1 MRKLIAF
8 LFITLALNGLAQ
20 ERKYSTFYEQRA
32 SLFNLLPV
40 SSDDIV
46 FVGNSITNGGEWHEL
61 FEDKHIKNRGISGD
75 ISEGVYDRLESIT
88 KGKPK
93 KIFLMIGTN
102 DIAKNIP
109 INTIAEN
116 IEKIILKIKEDSPET
131 GIYMQS
137 VLPVNPDFKMFSGH
151 MKPDSIKSLNRR
163 IEKLSHTYNTV
174 YIDLYPEFLMQ
185 GTDKLSPRY
194 TNDGLHLLGEGYLH
208 WAQIVSPYI
217 KENNMNSTIE
227 RLLDY
232 PIHGGVSAPFA
243 GVHNNMLIVAGGCN
257 FPDVPASDGGSKDFY
272 DDIFYLDTTQPQNGW
287 TKSFS
292 LLYKVAYG
300 SSVTTRDGIICIG
313 GQNEK
318 GAINKVVR
326 IYFDKEVQKIKTED
340 LPSLP
345 VGIFNAGTTLI
356 NDKIY
361 ITGGVSSEGKSDYI
375 YSLDMNDIKKGWQRI
390 NTNQTDE
397 RQQPVVF
404 AQNGNLFMAG
414 GYDEKNAK
422 VFSDVL
428 KFNLWDNKWYKFSVI
443 GTEGSPQT
451 FIGSGSVNLSSS
463 CTVFTG
469 GADYEIFTSALKR
482 IKSRQEAVATGN
494 TELAESLQKAGKEY
508 MTQPA
513 DWYKFHVNLLTFD
526 AQNKEWKSLGDFP
539 QSARAGAGIAIHGN
553 ELYIIC
559 GELKPGIRTAEVNKI
574 ILNR

>member
-1 MRKLIAF
+1 M
-8 LFITLALNGLAQ
+8 
-20 ERKYSTFYEQRA
+20 
-32 SLFNLLPV
+32 
-40 SSDDIV
+40 
-46 FVGNSITNGGEWHEL
+46 
-61 FEDKHIKNRGISGD
+61 
-75 ISEGVYDRLESIT
+75 
-88 KGKPK
+88 
-93 KIFLMIGTN
+93 
-102 DIAKNIP
+102 
-109 INTIAEN
+109 
-116 IEKIILKIKEDSPET
+116 
-131 GIYMQS
+131 
-137 VLPVNPDFKMFSGH
+137 
-151 MKPDSIKSLNRR
+151 
-163 IEKLSHTYNTV
+163 
-174 YIDLYPEFLMQ
+174 
-185 GTDKLSPRY
+185 
-194 TNDGLHLLGEGYLH
+194 
-208 WAQIVSPYI
+208 
-217 KENNMNSTIE
+217 
-227 RLLDY
+227 
-232 PIHGGVSAPFA
+232 
-243 GVHNNMLIVAGGCN
+243 
-257 FPDVPASDGGSKDFY
+257 
-272 DDIFYLDTTQPQNGW
+272 
-287 TKSFS
+287 
-292 LLYKVAYG
+292 
-300 SSVTTRDGIICIG
+300 
-313 GQNEK
+313 
-318 GAINKVVR
+318 
-326 IYFDKEVQKIKTED
+326 
-340 LPSLP
+340 P